1 MPRHPDQANLNEQAG
16 KDYNTGRAKIYAE
29 VNLTDRL
36 PHEPTAIRAMAE
48 QVNSSDW
55 IVRTTHGPHEER
67 DETGS
72 YYRTVDTQVVHGSTP
87 AKMKTHVRR
96 AAKGAHNDLLK
107 QRPRD

>member
-1 MPRHPDQANLNEQAG
+1 MSTRHPDQTNLNEQQSRN
-16 KDYNTGRAKIYAE
+16 YNTGRANIYAE

-36 PHEPTAIRAMAE
+36 PHEPTAIRAQAE

-72 YYRTVDTQVVHGSTP
+72 YYRTVNTEVMHGVTP
-87 AKMKTHVRR
+87 SKMKTHVRR
-96 AAKGAHNDLLK
+96 AAKSAHNDMLK
-107 QRPRD
+107 QRRS

>member
-1 MPRHPDQANLNEQAG
+1 MSTRHPDQANLNEQEG
-16 KDYNTGRAKIYAE
+16 RDYSTGRANIYAE

-36 PHEPTAIRAMAE
+36 PHEPTAIRAQAQ

-72 YYRTVDTQVVHGSTP
+72 YYRTVNTEVMHGITP
-87 AKMKTHVRR
+87 SKMKTHVRR
-96 AAKGAHNDLLK
+96 AAKSAHSDLLK
-107 QRPRD
+107 QRRS